1 MHFFFAWLCNA
12 QNVANVIQFQITQ
25 MTSLQRVSQPRI
37 ASQFQIRNTIHRND
51 DYISEFNR

>member
-12 QNVANVIQFQITQ
+12 QNVANVIQFQITK
-25 MTSLQRVSQPRI
+25 MTSLQKGESTKNSI
-37 ASQFQIRNTIHRND
+37 TISNNTIHRND